1 MLSVPLVISGVTP
14 GLIIGQAA
22 FGFMSLLG
30 VLAVVGIVVNNS
42 ILLIESIE
50 EEMQGGLSMDQAIQ
64 RALELRVRPIL
75 LTALTTIAGL
85 LPMAFEDSTLWP
97 PLALAMISGIF
108 ASTLLTLFFVPALY
122 KILIGSDKF
131 NFKFPLKQI
140 APALLA
146 AFVIFPQS
154 GESRTY
160 SWNEALKEVEKSDL
174 AQKSQLDLE
183 AHREQ
188 QKTQT
193 RAAFVPKLGAE
204 ISFGNRFKTL
214 TSTNAFGTAEYG
226 KNQQTTGGLEL
237 IVPIFDPSQ
246 QFGTRQ
252 SLAKVEESYEKNHA
266 WNLIQIRSQLSQLML
281 AYFKTQIAV
290 ESLEKMKSKL
300 ALIQKETEKFYQ
312 IGQSGKSDL
321 LQVEIAISDNKLQ
334 IVHMNQQKQTLIQQ
348 IKIFLPDLTE
358 ISSVGVENL
367 TFDQMKTKM
376 QSGNSLNRADILS
389 LKDLKEAQGFQIQS
403 IRQGYLPTVEARGR
417 WVVAD
422 QGLLDQ
428 KEWTEAMLVFKW
440 NLFEGGVRQSQ
451 VAAEV
456 IKMQSIQTQL
466 STKNM
471 QIQYEQQEAWQN
483 YVESFQNLEETQ
495 RNLSRAREAA
505 TEDKKNAQRGQILVR
520 QWLQSE
526 LNLEQR
532 ELDQKLSRWNLKS
545 AETQVLSVQ
554 GEPIQ

>member
-1 MLSVPLVISGVTP
+1 M
-14 GLIIGQAA
+14 
-22 FGFMSLLG
+22 
-30 VLAVVGIVVNNS
+30 
-42 ILLIESIE
+42 
-50 EEMQGGLSMDQAIQ
+50 
-64 RALELRVRPIL
+64 
-75 LTALTTIAGL
+75 
-85 LPMAFEDSTLWP
+85 
-97 PLALAMISGIF
+97 
-108 ASTLLTLFFVPALY
+108 
-122 KILIGSDKF
+122 
-131 NFKFPLKQI
+131 
-140 APALLA
+140 
-146 AFVIFPQS
+146 
-154 GESRTY
+154 
-160 SWNEALKEVEKSDL
+160 
-174 AQKSQLDLE
+174 
-183 AHREQ
+183 
-188 QKTQT
+188 
-193 RAAFVPKLGAE
+193 
-204 ISFGNRFKTL
+204 
-214 TSTNAFGTAEYG
+214 
-226 KNQQTTGGLEL
+226 
-237 IVPIFDPSQ
+237 
-246 QFGTRQ
+246 
-252 SLAKVEESYEKNHA
+252 EESFEKNHA

-281 AYFKTQIAV
+281 AYFKTQIAI